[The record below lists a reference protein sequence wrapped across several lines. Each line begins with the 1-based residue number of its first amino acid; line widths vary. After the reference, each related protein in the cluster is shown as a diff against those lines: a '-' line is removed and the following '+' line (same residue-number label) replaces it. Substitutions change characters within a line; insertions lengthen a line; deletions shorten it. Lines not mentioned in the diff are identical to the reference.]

1 MYPKWVFIKLEENV
15 YLYRVGEHDFHAKE
29 VNAATDTLEQN
40 QLDITSVTYNCLFN
54 K

>member
-1 MYPKWVFIKLEENV
+1 MKLEENV

>member
-1 MYPKWVFIKLEENV
+1 MYTFTGLASMISTL
-15 YLYRVGEHDFHAKE
+15 KE

-40 QLDITSVTYNCLFN
+40 QLDITSVTNNCLFN